1 MFPNHPLEQLA
12 ALCPLS
18 ARIRL
23 QIDTFT
29 QWLLNADSPGSRG
42 LSQATINQRFV
53 DDTGAIL
60 TDPAHPKFLV
70 SYWSAGKSYRFD
82 AVNIVVDR

>member
-53 DDTGAIL
+53 DGTGAIL
-60 TDPAHPKFLV
+60 VIQNFWFRIGVQEKVTVLMQ
-70 SYWSAGKSYRFD
+70 
-82 AVNIVVDR
+82 